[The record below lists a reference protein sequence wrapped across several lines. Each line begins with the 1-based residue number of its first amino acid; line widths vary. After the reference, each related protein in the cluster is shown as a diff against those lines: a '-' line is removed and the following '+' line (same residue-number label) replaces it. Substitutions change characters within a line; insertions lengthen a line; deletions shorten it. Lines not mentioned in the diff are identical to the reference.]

1 MKFPV
6 QAAATAPGETDL
18 LWKRLDPEGFAMPDD
33 TAVMSA
39 DLHYLSIAEAARLIE
54 QRRLSPVELTQA
66 YLDRIATYDPQLNAY
81 LLVTADRALEA
92 ARAAEAEIAAGRYR
106 GPMHGIPFALKDI
119 YCTAGIRTTCH
130 SRTRADY
137 VPASDATTVTKLYEA
152 GAVLLGKLATH
163 EFAHG
168 GPSFDLPWPAA
179 RNPWNREHFTGG
191 SSSGS
196 GAAVAA
202 GLAPGSLGS
211 DTGGSIRNPA
221 ALCGLVGLKPT
232 YGLVSRS
239 GVYTNSFSYD
249 HAGPM
254 TWTVEDCAIMLQAI
268 VGHDVRDPASA
279 TRPVPDYRAGLSDG
293 VKGLRIGVLRHLY
306 EEDVPVA
313 ASLTA
318 ALEQAYDVLRGLGA
332 SVEDAR
338 VRPAADYHAVKITG
352 AESELLAVHEPVL
365 RARLND
371 FGADFLGR
379 ALGALLISGADYMQ
393 ASRQRRV
400 MIAEM
405 APLYDRFDVLVTAG
419 PGPAAR
425 LDSWRTINFWQ
436 RSSVTTPFNVTGGPA
451 LVQCIGFTDDGLP
464 LSMQVV
470 GRPFADAMVLRV
482 AKAYEDA
489 TPWRRRRPV
498 LEAGAAPLPAPAVPE
513 PAKAEISRMRRDEIA
528 VMCKR
533 RGLTVPERHFAQLC
547 ATAPYVDEMVG
558 HLGRS
563 WDFMDEP
570 ASVFRF

>member
-1 MKFPV
+1 
-6 QAAATAPGETDL
+6 L
-18 LWKRLDPEGFAMPDD
+18 
-33 TAVMSA
+33 SA
-39 DLHYLSIAEAARLIE
+39 DLHYLPISEAARLIE

-66 YLDRIATYDPQLNAY
+66 YLDRVETFDPQLNAY
-81 LLVTADRALEA
+81 LLVTADRALA
-92 ARAAEAEIAAGRYR
+92 QAKAAEAEIAAGHYR

-137 VPASDATTVTKLYEA
+137 VPAFDAATVTKLYEN

-168 GPSFDLPWPAA
+168 GPSFDLPWAAA
-179 RNPWNREHFTGG
+179 RNPWNREHATGG

-196 GAAVAA
+196 GASVAA

-239 GVYTNSFSYD
+239 GVYANSYSYD
-249 HAGPM
+249 HAGPI

-268 VGHDVRDPASA
+268 AGHDPQDPASA
-279 TRPVPDYRAGLSDG
+279 GRPVPDYRTELSAG

-306 EEDVPVA
+306 EDDVPVA
-313 ASLTA
+313 ASVKA
-318 ALEQAYDVLRGLGA
+318 ALEAAYDVLRGLGA
-332 SVEDAR
+332 VVEDAR
-338 VRPAADYHAVKITG
+338 IRPAADYHAVKVTG

-365 RARLND
+365 RTRLND

-379 ALGALLISGADYMQ
+379 VLGALLISGADYMQ

-405 APLYDRFDVLVTAG
+405 APLYAKYDVLVTAG

-425 LDSWRTINFWQ
+425 LDAWRTINFWQ

-451 LVQCIGFTDDGLP
+451 LVQCIGFTDGGLP

-489 TPWRRRRPV
+489 TPWRHRRPV
-498 LEAGAAPLPAPAVPE
+498 LEAGAAPLPAPPVPE
-513 PAKAEISRMRRDEIA
+513 PEKADLSTARRGEIA
-528 VMCKR
+528 GLCER
-533 RGLTVPERHFAQLC
+533 RGLTVPDNHFEQLC
-547 ATAPYVDEMVG
+547 ATVPYVEEMVG

-563 WDFMDEP
+563 WDFTDEP
-570 ASVFRF
+570 SNVFVAGG

>member
-1 MKFPV
+1 
-6 QAAATAPGETDL
+6 
-18 LWKRLDPEGFAMPDD
+18 MPDNAAPAS
-33 TAVMSA
+33 TE
-39 DLHYLSIAEAARLIE
+39 LHYLSVTEASRLIQ
-54 QRRLSPVELTQA
+54 QRRLSPVELTRA
-66 YLDRIATYDPQLNAY
+66 FLDRIETFDPQLNAY
-81 LLVTADRALEA
+81 LLVTAERALEQ
-92 ARAAEAEIAAGRYR
+92 AREAEAEIAAGRYR

-119 YCTAGIRTTCH
+119 YCTAGIRTTGH
-130 SRTRADY
+130 SRTRMDY
-137 VPASDATTVTKLYEA
+137 VPGFDATTVTKLYES
-152 GAVLLGKLATH
+152 GAVLLGKLSTH

-196 GAAVAA
+196 GASVAA
-202 GLAPGSLGS
+202 GLAPASLGS
-211 DTGGSIRNPA
+211 DTGGSIRNPS

-232 YGLVSRS
+232 YGLVSRA
-239 GVYTNSFSYD
+239 GVYTNSFSFD

-254 TWTVEDCAIMLQAI
+254 TWTAEDCAIMLQAI
-268 VGHDVRDPASA
+268 AGHDPRDPASA
-279 TRPVPDYRAGLSDG
+279 LRSVPDYRANLGAG

-313 ASLTA
+313 GSVKA
-318 ALEQAYDVLRGLGA
+318 ALDQAYDVLRGLGA
-332 SVEDAR
+332 IIEDAR
-338 VRPAADYHAVKITG
+338 IRPAADYHAVKITG
-352 AESELLAVHEPVL
+352 AESELFAVHEPVL
-365 RARLND
+365 RQRLND

-379 ALGALLISGADYMQ
+379 ALGALFIGGADYMQ

-425 LDSWRTINFWQ
+425 LDSWRTLNFWKNN
-436 RSSVTTPFNVTGGPA
+436 SVTTPFNVTGGPA

-489 TPWRRRRPV
+489 TPWKSRRPL
-498 LEAGAAPLPAPAVPE
+498 LEAGANPLPAPPVPP
-513 PAKAEISRMRRDEIA
+513 PAKAEISQFRRDEIA
-528 VMCKR
+528 MLCKR
-533 RGLTVPERHFAQLC
+533 RGLTLPEKHFEQLC
-547 ATAPYVDEMVG
+547 ATAPYVEEMVG
-558 HLGRS
+558 HLDRTLE
-563 WDFMDEP
+563 FYDEP
-570 ASVFRF
+570 AGVFQFGGA

>member
-1 MKFPV
+1 
-6 QAAATAPGETDL
+6 
-18 LWKRLDPEGFAMPDD
+18 MPDD
-33 TAVMSA
+33 AARTAS
-39 DLHYLSIAEAARLIE
+39 DLHELSIAEAARLIE
-54 QRRLSPVELTQA
+54 RRLLSPVELTQA
-66 YLDRIATYDPQLNAY
+66 YLQRIEAYDAQLNAY
-81 LLVTADRALEA
+81 LLVTADRALDA
-92 ARAAEAEIAAGRYR
+92 ARTAEAEISAGRYR
-106 GPMHGIPFALKDI
+106 GSMHGIPFALKDI

-137 VPASDATTVTKLYEA
+137 VPGFDATTVGKLYQA
-152 GAVLLGKLATH
+152 GAVLLGKLSTH

-179 RNPWNREHFTGG
+179 RNPWNLEHFTGG

-202 GLAPGSLGS
+202 GLAPGALGS

-268 VGHDVRDPASA
+268 AGHDPKDPASA
-279 TRPVPDYRAGLSDG
+279 GRAVPDYRAGLAEG

-306 EEDVPVA
+306 EQDVPVP
-313 ASLTA
+313 A
-318 ALEQAYDVLRGLGA
+318 ALKTALDQAYDVLRGLGA
-332 SVEDAR
+332 TIEDVR
-338 VRPAADYHAVKITG
+338 IRPAADYHAVKITG

-365 RARLND
+365 RRRLND

-379 ALGALLISGADYMQ
+379 VLGALLISGADYMQ

-400 MIAEM
+400 MIDEM
-405 APLYDRFDVLVTAG
+405 APLYDRYDVLLTAG

-425 LDSWRTINFWQ
+425 LDAWRTINFWQ
-436 RSSVTTPFNVTGGPA
+436 RHSVTTPFNVTGGPA
-451 LVQCIGFTDDGLP
+451 LVQCIGFTNDGLP

-470 GRPFADAMVLRV
+470 GRPFADATVLRV

-489 TPWRRRRPV
+489 TPWRRRRP
-498 LEAGAAPLPAPAVPE
+498 LLDAGAAPLAAPPMPPA
-513 PAKAEISRMRRDEIA
+513 AKAGIGGARRDEIA
-528 VMCKR
+528 MLCKR
-533 RGLTVPERHFAQLC
+533 RGLSVPEPHFEQLC
-547 ATAPYVDEMVG
+547 AAAPYVEEMVG

-563 WDFMDEP
+563 WEFSDEP
-570 ASVFRF
+570 ASVFQFGG

>member
-1 MKFPV
+1 
-6 QAAATAPGETDL
+6 
-18 LWKRLDPEGFAMPDD
+18 MPDD
-33 TAVMSA
+33 AARTAS
-39 DLHYLSIAEAARLIE
+39 DLHELSIAEAARLIE
-54 QRRLSPVELTQA
+54 RRLLSPVELTQA
-66 YLDRIATYDPQLNAY
+66 YLQRIEAYDAQLNAY
-81 LLVTADRALEA
+81 LLVTADRALDA
-92 ARAAEAEIAAGRYR
+92 ARTAEAEISAGRYR
-106 GPMHGIPFALKDI
+106 GSMHGIPFALKDI

-137 VPASDATTVTKLYEA
+137 VPGFDATTVGKLYQA
-152 GAVLLGKLATH
+152 GAVLLGKLSTH

-179 RNPWNREHFTGG
+179 RNPWNLEHFTGG

-202 GLAPGSLGS
+202 GLAPGALGS

-268 VGHDVRDPASA
+268 AGHDPKDPASA
-279 TRPVPDYRAGLSDG
+279 GRAVPDYRAGMAEG

-306 EEDVPVA
+306 EQDVPVP
-313 ASLTA
+313 A
-318 ALEQAYDVLRGLGA
+318 ALKTALDQAYDVLRGLGA
-332 SVEDAR
+332 TIEDVR
-338 VRPAADYHAVKITG
+338 IRPAADYHAVKITG

-365 RARLND
+365 RQRLND

-379 ALGALLISGADYMQ
+379 VLGALLISGADYMQ

-400 MIAEM
+400 MIDEM
-405 APLYDRFDVLVTAG
+405 APLYDRYDVLLTAG

-425 LDSWRTINFWQ
+425 LDAWRTVNFWQ
-436 RSSVTTPFNVTGGPA
+436 RHSVTTPFNVTGGPA
-451 LVQCIGFTDDGLP
+451 LVQCIGFTDGGLP

-470 GRPFADAMVLRV
+470 GRPFADAVVLRV

-489 TPWRRRRPV
+489 TPWRRRRP
-498 LEAGAAPLPAPAVPE
+498 LLDAGAAPLAAPPVPP
-513 PAKAEISRMRRDEIA
+513 PAKAGISGARRDEIA
-528 VMCKR
+528 MLCKR
-533 RGLTVPERHFAQLC
+533 RGLSVPEPHFEQLC
-547 ATAPYVDEMVG
+547 AAAPYVEEMVG

-563 WDFMDEP
+563 WEFSDEP
-570 ASVFRF
+570 ASVFQFGG

>member
-1 MKFPV
+1 
-6 QAAATAPGETDL
+6 
-18 LWKRLDPEGFAMPDD
+18 MPDD
-33 TAVMSA
+33 AVSLST
-39 DLHYLSIAEAARLIE
+39 DLHYLSIADAGRLIE
-54 QRRLSPVELTQA
+54 RRRLSPVELTQA
-66 YLDRIATYDPQLNAY
+66 FLDRIATYDPQLNAY
-81 LLVTADRALEA
+81 LLVTAERAMEA

-137 VPASDATTVTKLYEA
+137 VPGFDATTVAKLYEA
-152 GAVLLGKLATH
+152 GAVLLGKLSTH

-179 RNPWNREHFTGG
+179 RNPWNREHVTGG

-196 GAAVAA
+196 GASVAA
-202 GLAPGSLGS
+202 GLAAGSLGS

-254 TWTVEDCAIMLQAI
+254 AWTVEDCAIMLQAI
-268 VGHDVRDPASA
+268 AGHDGKDPASA
-279 TRPVPDYRAGLSDG
+279 ARPVPDYRAGLSAG
-293 VKGLRIGVLRHLY
+293 VKGLRVGVLRHLY
-306 EEDVPVA
+306 EEDIPVA
-313 ASLTA
+313 ASLKA

-338 VRPAADYHAVKITG
+338 IRPASDYHAVKITG
-352 AESELLAVHEPVL
+352 AESELFAVHEPVL
-365 RARLND
+365 RSRLND

-379 ALGALLISGADYMQ
+379 ALGALLISGPDYMQ

-405 APLYDRFDVLVTAG
+405 APLYERYDVLLTAG
-419 PGPAAR
+419 PGPAGR
-425 LDSWRTINFWQ
+425 LDAWRTINFWQ
-436 RSSVTTPFNVTGGPA
+436 RNNITAPFNVTGGPA

-482 AKAYEDA
+482 AKVYEDA

-498 LEAGAAPLPAPAVPE
+498 LQSGAAPLPSPPVPE
-513 PAKAEISRMRRDEIA
+513 PEKAAISRMRRDEIA
-528 VMCKR
+528 MLCKR
-533 RGLTVPERHFAQLC
+533 RGLTVPEKHFEQLC
-547 ATAPYVDEMVG
+547 ATAPYVEEMVG

-570 ASVFRF
+570 ASVFQF